1 MPPIP
6 AWMQRKRVTIPIS
19 VILLSMVAQVL
30 SRAKEQ
36 SLLMQGSA
44 AAESDGTLPA
54 QPVCPTP
61 ANPDPLLGART
72 RKPGR
77 WVGTTPMA
85 KNSPIVVMAGHAD
98 SQGMDSAGTPGFAV
112 GVKKQAPMDA
122 RMRDEL
128 YWNLKVQAAV
138 VRLGKARAL
147 KISAYNPP
155 ALTIRNDNHPK
166 TNWSQARVRSA
177 KGDYILEIHF
187 DAYSPYGFGLGL
199 IPAINRPLN
208 TIDESLG
215 KAFGR
220 FPRLFRGGLG
230 GPRRGIGILEIGML
244 EPPLE
249 QKLRNPNTQ
258 RQTIDCLALRV
269 VDALEKGVN
278 QSPDEGGNGP
288 QGSDPQTNSA
298 DG

>member
-1 MPPIP
+1 MPIIP
-6 AWMQRKRVTIPIS
+6 AWIQRKRVTIPIS
-19 VILLSMVAQVL
+19 VTLLSLLALVFTQAQ
-30 SRAKEQ
+30 EP
-36 SLLMQGSA
+36 SLWIPDPAIATSA
-44 AAESDGTLPA
+44 GTLPK
-54 QPVCPTP
+54 QLVCPAP

-77 WVGTTPMA
+77 WVGTTPMQQDT
-85 KNSPIVVMAGHAD
+85 PIVVMAGHAD
-98 SQGMDSAGTPGFAV
+98 SQGMNSAGTPGFAV

-128 YWNLKVQAAV
+128 YWNLKVQEAV

-147 KISAYNPP
+147 NISAYNPP

-187 DAYSPYGFGLGL
+187 DAYSPYGFGSGL

-278 QSPDEGGNGP
+278 RSPDAGDSAP
-288 QGSDPQTNSA
+288 QGSDPQTNPA

>member
-1 MPPIP
+1 
-6 AWMQRKRVTIPIS
+6 
-19 VILLSMVAQVL
+19 
-30 SRAKEQ
+30 
-36 SLLMQGSA
+36 
-44 AAESDGTLPA
+44 
-54 QPVCPTP
+54 
-61 ANPDPLLGART
+61 
-72 RKPGR
+72 
-77 WVGTTPMA
+77 MA

-187 DAYSPYGFGLGL
+187 DAYSPYGFGSGL

-278 QSPDEGGNGP
+278 RSPDAGDSAP
-288 QGSDPQTNSA
+288 QGSDPQTNPA

>member
-1 MPPIP
+1 MPLIP
-6 AWMQRKRVTIPIS
+6 AWIKRKRVTIPIS
-19 VILLSMVAQVL
+19 VTLLSVVALVL
-30 SRAKEQ
+30 TQAKEH
-36 SLLMQGSA
+36 SLSIQASDA
-44 AAESDGTLPA
+44 ATSDGTLPE
-54 QPVCPTP
+54 QPVCPAP
-61 ANPDPLLGART
+61 SNPDPLLGART
-72 RKPGR
+72 RMPGR
-77 WVGTTPMA
+77 WVGTKTMA
-85 KNSPIVVMAGHAD
+85 KDTPIVVMAGHAD

-128 YWNLKVQAAV
+128 YWNLKVQEAV

-147 KISAYNPP
+147 NISAYNPP

-187 DAYSPYGFGLGL
+187 DAYSPYGFGSGL

-278 QSPDEGGNGP
+278 RSPDAGDSAP
-288 QGSDPQTNSA
+288 QGSDPQTNPA

>member
-1 MPPIP
+1 MPRLP
-6 AWMQRKRVTIPIS
+6 AWIQRKRVTIPIS
-19 VILLSMVAQVL
+19 VTMLSLLALVL
-30 SRAKEQ
+30 TQAKEH
-36 SLLMQGSA
+36 SLGIQVSA
-44 AAESDGTLPA
+44 VATSEGTLPK

-77 WVGTTPMA
+77 WVGTSPIA
-85 KNSPIVVMAGHAD
+85 KDAPIVVMAGHAD
-98 SQGMDSAGTPGFAV
+98 SQGMNSAGTPGFAV

-166 TNWSQARVRSA
+166 TNWSQAKVRSA
-177 KGDYILEIHF
+177 KGEYILEIHF
-187 DAYSPYGFGLGL
+187 DAYSPYGFGSGL

-230 GPRRGIGILEIGML
+230 GPRRGISILEIGML

-258 RQTIDCLALRV
+258 RQTIECLALRV
-269 VDALEKGVN
+269 VEALEQGVSR
-278 QSPDEGGNGP
+278 SPDGDGNDP
-288 QGSDPQTNSA
+288 QELDPQTNPA

>member
-19 VILLSMVAQVL
+19 VILPSMVALVL
-30 SRAKEQ
+30 SQAKEQ
-36 SLLMQGSA
+36 SLWMQGSA
-44 AAESDGTLPA
+44 AAKSNGTLLQ

-128 YWNLKVQAAV
+128 YWNLKVQEAV

-147 KISAYNPP
+147 NISAYNPP
-155 ALTIRNDNHPK
+155 ALTIRNDNHPM

-187 DAYSPYGFGLGL
+187 DAYSPYGFGSGL

-278 QSPDEGGNGP
+278 RSPDEGSNGP
-288 QGSDPQTNSA
+288 QGSDPQTNPA

>member
-19 VILLSMVAQVL
+19 VILLSMVALVL
-30 SRAKEQ
+30 SQAKEQ

-44 AAESDGTLPA
+44 AAKSDSTLPQ

-177 KGDYILEIHF
+177 NREYILEIHF
-187 DAYSPYGFGLGL
+187 DAYSPYGFGSGL

-215 KAFGR
+215 KTFGR

-230 GPRRGIGILEIGML
+230 GPRRGISILEIGML

-258 RQTIDCLALRV
+258 QQTIDCLALRV
-269 VDALEKGVN
+269 VDALEQGVN
-278 QSPDEGGNGP
+278 RSPDGGGNGP
-288 QGSDPQTNSA
+288 QASDPQTNPA

>member
-1 MPPIP
+1 MLRIP
-6 AWMQRKRVTIPIS
+6 AWIQRKRVIIPIS
-19 VILLSMVAQVL
+19 VSLMSMIALVL
-30 SRAKEQ
+30 TQAKEH
-36 SLLMQGSA
+36 SLRIQDSA
-44 AAESDGTLPA
+44 AATSEGTLPK
-54 QPVCPTP
+54 QPVCPAP
-61 ANPDPLLGART
+61 SNPDPLLGART
-72 RKPGR
+72 RLPGR
-77 WVGTTPMA
+77 WVGNAPVA
-85 KNSPIVVMAGHAD
+85 KDSPIVVMAGHAD

-112 GVKKQAPMDA
+112 GVNKQAPMDA

-147 KISAYNPP
+147 KISSYNPP

-177 KGDYILEIHF
+177 KGEYILEIHF
-187 DAYSPYGFGLGL
+187 DAYSPYGFGSGL

-215 KAFGR
+215 KTFGR

-230 GPRRGIGILEIGML
+230 GPRRGISILEIGML

-258 RQTIDCLALRV
+258 QQTIDCLALRV
-269 VDALEKGVN
+269 VDALEQGVN
-278 QSPDEGGNGP
+278 RSPDWGGNGP
-288 QGSDPQTNSA
+288 QASDPQTNPA

>member
-1 MPPIP
+1 MPLIP

-19 VILLSMVAQVL
+19 VTLLSVVALVL
-30 SRAKEQ
+30 TQAKEH
-36 SLLMQGSA
+36 SLSIQASDA
-44 AAESDGTLPA
+44 AKSDGTLPKRS
-54 QPVCPTP
+54 VCPTP
-61 ANPDPLLGART
+61 SNPDPLLGART
-72 RKPGR
+72 RRPGR
-77 WVGTTPMA
+77 WVGTTPMG
-85 KNSPIVVMAGHAD
+85 KDTRIVVMAGHAD

-112 GVKKQAPMDA
+112 GVQKQAPMDA

-128 YWNLKVQAAV
+128 YWNLKVQKAV
-138 VRLGKARAL
+138 VRLGKARSL
-147 KISAYNPP
+147 NISAYNPP

-177 KGDYILEIHF
+177 KGEYILEIHF
-187 DAYSPYGFGLGL
+187 DAYSPYGFGSGL

-249 QKLRNPNTQ
+249 QKLRNPKTQ

-269 VDALEKGVN
+269 VDALEQGVN
-278 QSPDEGGNGP
+278 RSPDGGGNGP
-288 QGSDPQTNSA
+288 PGSDPQTNPA

>member
-6 AWMQRKRVTIPIS
+6 AWIQRKRLIIPIS
-19 VILLSMVAQVL
+19 VTLLSMVPVVL
-30 SRAKEQ
+30 TQAKEH
-36 SLLMQGSA
+36 SLWNQDSVVA
-44 AAESDGTLPA
+44 TSDGTLPK
-54 QPVCPTP
+54 QPVCPAP
-61 ANPDPLLGART
+61 ATPDPLLGART

-77 WVGTTPMA
+77 WVGTAPLA
-85 KNSPIVVMAGHAD
+85 KEVPIVVMAGHAD
-98 SQGMDSAGTPGFAV
+98 SQGMNSAGTPGFAV
-112 GVKKQAPMDA
+112 GVNKQAPMDA

-138 VRLGKARAL
+138 VLLGKARAL
-147 KISAYNPP
+147 NISSYNPP

-177 KGDYILEIHF
+177 KGEYILEIHF
-187 DAYSPYGFGLGL
+187 DAYSPYGFGSGL

-230 GPRRGIGILEIGML
+230 GPRRGISILEIGML

-249 QKLRNPNTQ
+249 QNLRNPNTQ

-269 VDALEKGVN
+269 VDALEQGVN
-278 QSPDEGGNGP
+278 RSPDGGGNGP
-288 QGSDPQTNSA
+288 QGLDPQTNPA

>member
-6 AWMQRKRVTIPIS
+6 AWIQRKRVTIPIS
-19 VILLSMVAQVL
+19 VILLSMVALVL
-30 SRAKEQ
+30 SQAKEQ

-44 AAESDGTLPA
+44 AAKSDGTLPQ

-77 WVGTTPMA
+77 WVGTTPMT

-155 ALTIRNDNHPK
+155 ALTIRNNNHPK
-166 TNWSQARVRSA
+166 TNWSKARVRSA

-187 DAYSPYGFGLGL
+187 DAYSPYGFGSGL

-288 QGSDPQTNSA
+288 QGSDLQTTPA
-298 DG
+298 DE

>member
-30 SRAKEQ
+30 SQAKEQ

-44 AAESDGTLPA
+44 AAKSDGTLPP

-112 GVKKQAPMDA
+112 GMKRQAPMDA

-155 ALTIRNDNHPK
+155 ALTIRNNNHPK

-187 DAYSPYGFGLGL
+187 DAYSPYGFGSGL
-199 IPAINRPLN
+199 IPALNRPLN

>member
-6 AWMQRKRVTIPIS
+6 AWLQRKRVTIPIG
-19 VILLSMVAQVL
+19 VTVL
-30 SRAKEQ
+30 TMAALVLTQAKEQ
-36 SLLMQGSA
+36 NLWSPDSA
-44 AAESDGTLPA
+44 AAKTDSTLVKPSACPA
-54 QPVCPTP
+54 P

-85 KNSPIVVMAGHAD
+85 KDAPIVVMAGHAD
-98 SQGMDSAGTPGFAV
+98 SQGMNSAGTPGFAV

-128 YWNLKVQAAV
+128 YWNLKVQEAV

-187 DAYSPYGFGLGL
+187 DAYSPYGFGSGL

-269 VDALEKGVN
+269 VNALEEGVN
-278 QSPDEGGNGP
+278 RSPDAGDSAP
-288 QGSDPQTNSA
+288 QGSDPQTNPA

>member
-1 MPPIP
+1 MPLIP

-19 VILLSMVAQVL
+19 VTLLSVVALVL
-30 SRAKEQ
+30 TQAKEH
-36 SLLMQGSA
+36 SLSIQASDA
-44 AAESDGTLPA
+44 AKSDGTLPKRS
-54 QPVCPTP
+54 VCPTP
-61 ANPDPLLGART
+61 SNPDPLLGART
-72 RKPGR
+72 RRPGR
-77 WVGTTPMA
+77 WVGTTPIA
-85 KNSPIVVMAGHAD
+85 KDTPIVVMAGHAD

-112 GVKKQAPMDA
+112 GVQKQAPMDA

-128 YWNLKVQAAV
+128 YWNLKVQKAV
-138 VRLGKARAL
+138 VRLGKARSL
-147 KISAYNPP
+147 NISAYNPP

-177 KGDYILEIHF
+177 KGEYILEIHF
-187 DAYSPYGFGLGL
+187 DAYSPYGFGSGL

-249 QKLRNPNTQ
+249 QKLRNPKTQ

-269 VDALEKGVN
+269 VDALEQGVN
-278 QSPDEGGNGP
+278 RSPDGGGNGP
-288 QGSDPQTNSA
+288 PGSDPQTNPA

>member
-19 VILLSMVAQVL
+19 VILPSMVALVL
-30 SRAKEQ
+30 SQAKEQ
-36 SLLMQGSA
+36 SLWMQGSA
-44 AAESDGTLPA
+44 AAKSNDTLP
-54 QPVCPTP
+54 QKPVCPTP
-61 ANPDPLLGART
+61 AHPDPLLGART

-187 DAYSPYGFGLGL
+187 DAYSPYGFGSGL

-208 TIDESLG
+208 TIDERLG

-278 QSPDEGGNGP
+278 RSPDEGGNGP
-288 QGSDPQTNSA
+288 QGSDPQTNPA

>member
-19 VILLSMVAQVL
+19 VILLSMVALVL
-30 SRAKEQ
+30 SQAKEQ
-36 SLLMQGSA
+36 SLWMQGSA
-44 AAESDGTLPA
+44 AAKSNGTLPQ

-187 DAYSPYGFGLGL
+187 DAYSPYGFGSGL

-269 VDALEKGVN
+269 VEALEQGVSR
-278 QSPDEGGNGP
+278 SPDGDGNDP
-288 QGSDPQTNSA
+288 QGLDPQTNPA

>member
-6 AWMQRKRVTIPIS
+6 AWIQRKRVTIPIS
-19 VILLSMVAQVL
+19 VILLSMVALVL
-30 SRAKEQ
+30 SQAKEQ

-44 AAESDGTLPA
+44 AAKSDGTLPQ

-72 RKPGR
+72 RKPGG
-77 WVGTTPMA
+77 WVGTTPMPR
-85 KNSPIVVMAGHAD
+85 NSPIVVMAGHAD
-98 SQGMDSAGTPGFAV
+98 SQGMVSAGTPGFAV

-147 KISAYNPP
+147 KISAYTPP
-155 ALTIRNDNHPK
+155 ALTIRNDNPPK

-187 DAYSPYGFGLGL
+187 DAYSPYGFGSGL

-269 VDALEKGVN
+269 VDALEQGVN
-278 QSPDEGGNGP
+278 RSPDGGDNGP
-288 QGSDPQTNSA
+288 QASDPQTNPA

>member
-1 MPPIP
+1 MPRIP
-6 AWMQRKRVTIPIS
+6 AWIQSKRVIIPIS
-19 VILLSMVAQVL
+19 VSLMSMVALVFTQ
-30 SRAKEQ
+30 AKEH
-36 SLLMQGSA
+36 SLRIQDNA
-44 AAESDGTLPA
+44 AATSEGTLPK
-54 QPVCPTP
+54 QPVCPAP
-61 ANPDPLLGART
+61 SNPDPLLGART
-72 RKPGR
+72 RLPGR
-77 WVGTTPMA
+77 WVGTTLMA
-85 KNSPIVVMAGHAD
+85 KESPIVVMAGHAD
-98 SQGMDSAGTPGFAV
+98 SQRMDSAGTPGYAV
-112 GVKKQAPMDA
+112 GENKQAPMDA

-128 YWNLKVQAAV
+128 YWNLKVQTAV

-147 KISAYNPP
+147 KISSYNPP
-155 ALTIRNDNHPK
+155 AFTIRNDNHPK

-177 KGDYILEIHF
+177 KGEYILEIHF
-187 DAYSPYGFGLGL
+187 DAYSPYGFGSGL

-230 GPRRGIGILEIGML
+230 GPRRGISILEIGML

-258 RQTIDCLALRV
+258 QQTIDCLALRV
-269 VDALEKGVN
+269 VDALEQGVN
-278 QSPDEGGNGP
+278 RSPDGGGNGP
-288 QGSDPQTNSA
+288 QGSDPQTNPA

>member
-1 MPPIP
+1 MPIIP
-6 AWMQRKRVTIPIS
+6 AWIQRKRVTIPIS
-19 VILLSMVAQVL
+19 VTLLSLLALVL
-30 SRAKEQ
+30 TQAKEH
-36 SLLMQGSA
+36 SLSIQASDA
-44 AAESDGTLPA
+44 ATSDGTLPE
-54 QPVCPTP
+54 QPVCPAP
-61 ANPDPLLGART
+61 SNPDPLLGART
-72 RKPGR
+72 RMPGR
-77 WVGTTPMA
+77 WVGTTPMQQDT
-85 KNSPIVVMAGHAD
+85 PIVVMAGHAD
-98 SQGMDSAGTPGFAV
+98 SQGMNSAGTPGFAV

-128 YWNLKVQAAV
+128 YWNLKVQEAV

-147 KISAYNPP
+147 NISAYNPP

-187 DAYSPYGFGLGL
+187 DAYSPYGFGSGL

-269 VDALEKGVN
+269 VDALEEGVN
-278 QSPDEGGNGP
+278 RSPDAGDSAP
-288 QGSDPQTNSA
+288 QGSDPQTNPA

>member
-19 VILLSMVAQVL
+19 VILLSMVALVPSQ
-30 SRAKEQ
+30 AKEQ
-36 SLLMQGSA
+36 SLWIQGSA
-44 AAESDGTLPA
+44 AAKSNGTLPQ

-77 WVGTTPMA
+77 WVGTTPVA
-85 KNSPIVVMAGHAD
+85 KNAPIVVMAGHAD
-98 SQGMDSAGTPGFAV
+98 SQGMDSAGTPGYAV

-122 RMRDEL
+122 SMRDEL

-138 VRLGKARAL
+138 VRLGKTRAL
-147 KISAYNPP
+147 NISAYNPP

-187 DAYSPYGFGLGL
+187 DAYSPYGFGSGL

-288 QGSDPQTNSA
+288 QGSDPQTNPA

>member
-1 MPPIP
+1 MPRIP
-6 AWMQRKRVTIPIS
+6 AWIQRKRVTIPIS
-19 VILLSMVAQVL
+19 VTLLSMLALVLTQAKGHSLRIQDTAVAT
-30 SRAKEQ
+30 
-36 SLLMQGSA
+36 
-44 AAESDGTLPA
+44 SDGTLPK
-54 QPVCPTP
+54 QPVCPAP

-72 RKPGR
+72 KMPGR
-77 WVGTTPMA
+77 WVGTTSMRS
-85 KNSPIVVMAGHAD
+85 NSPIVVMAGHAD

-112 GVKKQAPMDA
+112 AVKKQAPMDA

-138 VRLGKARAL
+138 VRLGKARTL
-147 KISAYNPP
+147 NISAYNPP
-155 ALTIRNDNHPK
+155 ALTIRTDNHPK

-177 KGDYILEIHF
+177 KGEYILEIHF
-187 DAYSPYGFGLGL
+187 DAYRPYGFGSGL

-230 GPRRGIGILEIGML
+230 GPRRGISILEIGML

-258 RQTIDCLALRV
+258 LQTINCLALRV
-269 VDALEKGVN
+269 VEALEQGVSR
-278 QSPDEGGNGP
+278 SPDGGDNGL
-288 QGSDPQTNSA
+288 QGLDPQTNPA

>member
-1 MPPIP
+1 MPIIP
-6 AWMQRKRVTIPIS
+6 AWIQRKRVTIPIS
-19 VILLSMVAQVL
+19 VTLLSLLALVL
-30 SRAKEQ
+30 TQAKEH
-36 SLLMQGSA
+36 SLWIQDSA
-44 AAESDGTLPA
+44 VATSDGTLPK
-54 QPVCPTP
+54 QLVCPAP

-77 WVGTTPMA
+77 WVGTTPMQQDT
-85 KNSPIVVMAGHAD
+85 PIVVMAGHAD
-98 SQGMDSAGTPGFAV
+98 SQGMNSAGTPGFAV

-128 YWNLKVQAAV
+128 YWNLKVQEAV

-147 KISAYNPP
+147 NISAYNPP

-187 DAYSPYGFGLGL
+187 DAYSPYGFGSGL

-244 EPPLE
+244 
-249 QKLRNPNTQ
+249 
-258 RQTIDCLALRV
+258 
-269 VDALEKGVN
+269 
-278 QSPDEGGNGP
+278 
-288 QGSDPQTNSA
+288 
-298 DG
+298 

>member
-6 AWMQRKRVTIPIS
+6 AWIQRKRVTIPIS
-19 VILLSMVAQVL
+19 VSLLSMVALVL
-30 SRAKEQ
+30 TQAKEH
-36 SLLMQGSA
+36 SLLIQDSA
-44 AAESDGTLPA
+44 VATSDGTLPK
-54 QPVCPTP
+54 QPVCPAPST
-61 ANPDPLLGART
+61 PDPLLGART
-72 RKPGR
+72 RLPGR
-77 WVGTTPMA
+77 WVGTAPMA
-85 KNSPIVVMAGHAD
+85 KNSPIVVMAGHSD
-98 SQGMDSAGTPGFAV
+98 SQGMNSAGTPGFAV

-147 KISAYNPP
+147 NINSYNPP

-166 TNWSQARVRSA
+166 TNWSQARARSA
-177 KGDYILEIHF
+177 KGEYILEIHF
-187 DAYSPYGFGLGL
+187 DAYSPYGFGSGL
-199 IPAINRPLN
+199 IPALNRPLN

-230 GPRRGIGILEIGML
+230 GPRRGISILEIGML

-258 RQTIDCLALRV
+258 LQTIDCLALRV
-269 VDALEKGVN
+269 VDALEEGVN
-278 QSPDEGGNGP
+278 RSPDGGDIGP
-288 QGSDPQTNSA
+288 QGSDPQTNPA
-298 DG
+298 GG